1 MKGSV
6 PGSANDA
13 RSGTKTA
20 SLGHGGLTCTGI
32 LYKTLIYTACL
43 CSVIAATKYGTSIEG
58 KVVRQAVDGAISSLS
73 LSATKQPPKVEWDT
87 IEVDDLNL
95 KFSSFKVFH
104 AENVQ
109 STCTN
114 VDSYCALCDAV

>member
-13 RSGTKTA
+13 RSGTKKA

-32 LYKTLIYTACL
+32 LYKSLIYTACL

-87 IEVDDLNL
+87 IEVDDLDL
-95 KFSSFKVFH
+95 KLSSFKVFH

-109 STCTN
+109 ST
-114 VDSYCALCDAV
+114 